1 MIFIKIV
8 NLILIFVVC
17 TYIGSIKSKTFENRV
32 IELNK
37 IRNALLMFKSKIEF
51 TYEPIKNIFGDISK
65 IIYLDEKNIF
75 NETIKKNKE
84 IYGAWNDSID
94 EVKNNL
100 SKEDKDIIKMF
111 GKMLGKTDIKGQV
124 SEIVLTQ
131 SLIEKQIEN
140 AEKEREKN
148 VKLYKTMG
156 IVSGIGICIILV

>member
-1 MIFIKIV
+1 MIIIKF
-8 NLILIFVVC
+8 LILLTIFGAS
-17 TYIGSIKSKTFENRV
+17 TSIGFLLSRKYKNRV

-51 TYEPIKNIFGDISK
+51 TYEPITNIFGDISK